1 MTIRGC
7 GWFFISMSK
16 LCDKLHLMT
25 SQEQLNKA
33 AEKWY
38 RITKVEAATATY
50 AQKQRAVEALDK
62 AVERWLKETAK

>member
-1 MTIRGC
+1 
-7 GWFFISMSK
+7 
-16 LCDKLHLMT
+16 MT